1 MIITNK
7 EQLLKLVNSLELP
20 KEEYYILSSGSLL
33 LYELRDFANDL
44 DLCVSEELFKQM
56 INKFNIDIKNK
67 NSCGFYRVND
77 LIEVCVNKKQD
88 FIRNFKDGYPV
99 ETLENILQY
108 KQKRNLPKDAK
119 DIINIQNYLAKEK

>member
-1 MIITNK
+1 MNK
-7 EQLLKLVNSLELP
+7 EQLLKLVDSLNFP

-33 LYELRDFANDL
+33 LYGIRDFANDL

-56 INKFNIDIKNK
+56 INKFNIDIKSK
-67 NSCGFYRVND
+67 NSCGFYHVND

-99 ETLENILQY
+99 ETLENILKY
-108 KQKRNLPKDAK
+108 KQKRNLPKDTK